1 MIDEFEKGW
10 KFFVENSP
18 IYSTQINTVN
28 WIRSVDDEVKKL
40 EDAMNSFDG
49 MKTSESFLKGDAAE
63 FWHAG
68 TFNINAAFNKSTNR
82 AVVER
87 SHELGSVD
95 VSTND
100 AKYSLK
106 YYGDGIASA
115 KAQATSIFQRFAEY
129 KATGGTKTIEEYLR
143 ESGYTDINKILN
155 DPLYSGQLRLIPAD
169 QLEIAKNFLE
179 EKIAKEKIIRP
190 EQVKRY
196 KETLEL
202 LRSKIEDKDG
212 NQSIELTKDE
222 AEKLAKI
229 AKEGK
234 FKAEDYNIDTHSLMN
249 YGVIFKE
256 SMRSGINAAVLSMV
270 LKLGPEIYKSIDYLI
285 KNGEIDKNQ
294 FQESGFDAI
303 KVGAESFIKGFISSS
318 ITYLCKSGAFGE
330 QTKSV
335 DASIISLATVL
346 AMNLIKNTYK
356 VTIGEMTRAE
366 LAENFIRDSFISA
379 MSLGGGYIGNALIKI
394 PVLGYMVGSFVGS
407 IVGTFVYEG
416 LDKVAISFCIDTGF
430 TLFGIVDQNYK
441 LPEDIIESIGV
452 ENFEYEKM
460 DFETFEP
467 ETFKINTFEFDNFT
481 PENIGIRVLRRGVI
495 GVNRIGYI

>member
-10 KFFVENSP
+10 KFFVENSS
-18 IYSTQINTVN
+18 IYSTQIDTVK
-28 WIRSVDDEVKKL
+28 WIDSVDKEVKEL
-40 EDAMNSFDG
+40 EKNLNKFSKY
-49 MKTSESFLKGDAAE
+49 KTSEAFLKGDAAE

-68 TFNINAAFNKSTNR
+68 TFNINAAFNKSMNR
-82 AVVER
+82 AGVQR
-87 SHELGSVD
+87 SRELGSVD

-100 AKYSLK
+100 SNYSLK

-115 KAQATSIFQRFAEY
+115 KAQAISVFQRFAEY
-129 KATGGTKTIEEYLR
+129 KAAGGTKTEKEYLR
-143 ESGYTDINKILN
+143 ELGYTDIN
-155 DPLYSGQLRLIPAD
+155 DPLYLDQLRVIPVD
-169 QLEIAKNFLE
+169 QLEIAKKFLE
-179 EKIAKEKIIRP
+179 DKIAKEKTIRP

-196 KETLEL
+196 KEALEL

-229 AKEGK
+229 AKEGD
-234 FKAEDYNIDTHSLMN
+234 FKAEDYNIDTHNLMN
-249 YGVIFKE
+249 YEVIFKE
-256 SMRSGINAAVLSMV
+256 SMKSGINAAVLSMV

-294 FQESGFDAI
+294 FKESGFDVINA
-303 KVGAESFIKGFISSS
+303 GTESFIKGFISSS

-330 QTKSV
+330 QAKSV
-335 DASIISLATVL
+335 DASVISLATVL

-356 VTIGEMTRAE
+356 VTIGEMTKAE
-366 LAENFIRDSFISA
+366 LAESFIRDSFISA
-379 MSLGGGYIGNALIKI
+379 LSLGGGYIGNALIKI

-407 IVGTFVYEG
+407 LVGTFIYEG

-452 ENFEYEKM
+452 EKFEYEKM